1 MGMAGPPTKK
11 KNEQSERGAVDRR
24 RDGERK
30 RREIRSARRKAEIKT
45 QHEQHRKLCISLSS
59 QSRRAHAIEGERSP
73 PI

>member
-45 QHEQHRKLCISLSS
+45 QHEQHRKLCILCMSY
-59 QSRRAHAIEGERSP
+59 IEIQKYP
-73 PI
+73 KYA